1 MAHSTLFSIGG
12 QESSAWDTG
21 WEMFTLLTNRGGD
34 LLVLKSVA
42 ARLHHR
48 LLVQARVNAQR
59 LPSMDVLGWRGDL
72 GKASLSQGATG
83 TWPISTLVV

>member
-21 WEMFTLLTNRGGD
+21 WEMFTLLTNTGGD

-48 LLVQARVNAQR
+48 LLVQARVNAQIAQHGCAG
-59 LPSMDVLGWRGDL
+59 VEG
-72 GKASLSQGATG
+72 
-83 TWPISTLVV
+83 

>member
-1 MAHSTLFSIGG
+1 MGRGWCFKSVFPVPAVAYSTLFNIGG

-21 WEMFTLLTNRGGD
+21 WEMFTLLTNTGGD

-48 LLVQARVNAQR
+48 LLVQARVNAQIAQHGCAG
-59 LPSMDVLGWRGDL
+59 VEG
-72 GKASLSQGATG
+72 
-83 TWPISTLVV
+83 